1 MELIVFLVPPA
12 KEVALEKVPVST
24 PGFVNRL
31 FVQVKFKG
39 VAVGVGVIVAVL
51 VGVFVGGLVGVFVAV
66 GVLVGVFV
74 GVLVGVFVGVL
85 VGVAIQAQLR
95 LPANSGWCTSALVVN
110 VLTLTPPSM
119 LPCVVTF
126 ASGANKAPFKLC
138 EPKLMLVA

>member
-66 GVLVGVFV
+66 GVLV